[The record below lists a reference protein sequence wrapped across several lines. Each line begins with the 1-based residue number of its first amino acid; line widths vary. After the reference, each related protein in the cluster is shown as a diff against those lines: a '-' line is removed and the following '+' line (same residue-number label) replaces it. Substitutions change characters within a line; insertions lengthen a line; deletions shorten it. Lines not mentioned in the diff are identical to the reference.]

1 MITWSIFQMLHKSIY
16 SVTSIFEEQKIE
28 RRKHT
33 HKQGGINI
41 SDLSIYSWYEKNYIN
56 T

>member
-1 MITWSIFQMLHKSIY
+1 MLLAYLKNKKMKEEN
-16 SVTSIFEEQKIE
+16 VEQKIE